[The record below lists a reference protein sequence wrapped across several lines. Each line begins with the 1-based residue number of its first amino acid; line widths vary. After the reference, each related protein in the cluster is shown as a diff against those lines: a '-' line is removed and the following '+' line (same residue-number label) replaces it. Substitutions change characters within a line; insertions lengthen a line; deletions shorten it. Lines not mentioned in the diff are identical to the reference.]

1 MNANK
6 PQRPKPPPRTPR
18 ALRQKLV
25 QRAPELER
33 RAYARFARPN
43 RWGFE
48 ITRILP
54 ITLGTSIGLW
64 AFAPLKTMRV
74 LTPYV
79 GAAALICAGL
89 YLFRVLA
96 RIGHFSNE
104 HLARLPD
111 PGRPSLIRLRR
122 SLYRMAVVLIGTL
135 IMAGCYFYLS
145 ATVLAED
152 RGANEPRLLWTL
164 PIGGLVLS
172 IFFGEAVTRLIEVV
186 EEAMEQIADSAP
198 EESPPTR

>member
-1 MNANK
+1 
-6 PQRPKPPPRTPR
+6 
-18 ALRQKLV
+18 
-25 QRAPELER
+25 
-33 RAYARFARPN
+33 
-43 RWGFE
+43 
-48 ITRILP
+48 
-54 ITLGTSIGLW
+54 
-64 AFAPLKTMRV
+64 
-74 LTPYV
+74 
-79 GAAALICAGL
+79 
-89 YLFRVLA
+89 
-96 RIGHFSNE
+96 
-104 HLARLPD
+104 
-111 PGRPSLIRLRR
+111 
-122 SLYRMAVVLIGTL
+122 L

>member
-1 MNANK
+1 MS
-6 PQRPKPPPRTPR
+6 KPPPSPAEHSPRTPR
-18 ALRQKLV
+18 ALRQKIA

-33 RAYARFARPN
+33 RAYARFARRS

-48 ITRILP
+48 VTRVLP
-54 ITLGTSIGLW
+54 ILLGTSIGLW
-64 AFAPLKTMRV
+64 AFAPLDTMRL

-104 HLARLPD
+104 HLARLPE
-111 PGRPSLIRLRR
+111 PNRPSLIRLKR
-122 SLYRMAVVLIGTL
+122 SLYKMASVLVGTL
-135 IMAGCYFYLS
+135 IMAGCYFVLS
-145 ATVLAED
+145 AMVLSEP
-152 RGANEPRLLWTL
+152 RGASEPGLLWTL

-186 EEAMEQIADSAP
+186 EETMEQIAASTPPASP
-198 EESPPTR
+198 ED